1 MAPRTLKAGEKA
13 NVALIGYGI
22 QQRQA
27 LLPQFANQYRRGAQI
42 VGALIAG
49 IIDGVGGDGE

>member
-1 MAPRTLKAGEKA
+1 MNFDWIVYVLVGIAVGMS
-13 NVALIGYGI
+13 IGYMI
-22 QQRQA
+22 A
-27 LLPQFANQYRRGAQI
+27 IRRGAQI